1 MRGRLSIKG
10 CLSITKGAYGESVF
24 DTATKKPP
32 YFRPSLVRGYSAQ
45 VSFVQ
50 RLLATYL
57 DGRVATVDEDD
68 LAADGIRGR
77 RSQDRT
83 RSAISTGR
91 PNRPDGIWA
100 FIGSPFSGAPQACR
114 PISVRNTVGAT
125 AREHLWW

>member
-1 MRGRLSIKG
+1 MSERARPGGWEPGDRSPARRGSVPQWSETRPRSEAH
-10 CLSITKGAYGESVF
+10 IT
-24 DTATKKPP
+24 
-32 YFRPSLVRGYSAQ
+32 LVSG
-45 VSFVQ
+45 
-50 RLLATYL
+50 L

-68 LAADGIRGR
+68 LAADGIRGG

-125 AREHLWW
+125 AREHLWC

>member
-57 DGRVATVDEDD
+57 IKSLPTHLRLVLKTLSPRERLEFQPIGERESIIDLLRQVPLGGRIPHLES
-68 LAADGIRGR
+68 LAD
-77 RSQDRT
+77 
-83 RSAISTGR
+83 
-91 PNRPDGIWA
+91 
-100 FIGSPFSGAPQACR
+100 FFSFAG
-114 PISVRNTVGAT
+114 
-125 AREHLWW
+125 